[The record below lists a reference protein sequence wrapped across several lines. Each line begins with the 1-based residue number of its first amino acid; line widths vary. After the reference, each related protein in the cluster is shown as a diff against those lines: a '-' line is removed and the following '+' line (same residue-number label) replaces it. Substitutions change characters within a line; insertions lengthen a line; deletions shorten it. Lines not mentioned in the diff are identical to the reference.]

1 MSLINIQQ
9 DGNLLIITSKSIE
22 WLTHH
27 TEVSIFDPVH
37 FDGYQRQIDENHC
50 LKIVNYLQTSC
61 FLPSAIICAC
71 EKYDEDVNL
80 RIVDGQHRIAAF
92 KLLAEKSPERYNLIK
107 YQEIPV
113 VVMVGV
119 PLTTEIQTF
128 ITINKT
134 SKKVDTSLA
143 YVLKNKLSKPGDD
156 MVMSRAEY
164 VAVEVAQLLNEE
176 EECGLWANKIL
187 YEGFVKKS
195 NRYISLNAFVR
206 ATRILVNT
214 FNQIGVINLNW
225 NSDTKEED
233 VHQVVEKT
241 HNLIIFIWETVYQRW
256 PEMKNASFEEKQIL
270 QGAIGYTAITKTL
283 VKSIKH
289 NYLSSGLSLKSF
301 ISKTILSFNV
311 PYYQWTRDGAFSKYS
326 SDSGYKIVSEAL
338 IHGIEEENI

>member
-37 FDGYQRQIDENHC
+37 FDGYQRQIDGDHC

-128 ITINKT
+128 ITLNKT
-134 SKKVDTSLA
+134 TQQDDPPLPYYS
-143 YVLKNKLSKPGDD
+143 KNKI
-156 MVMSRAEY
+156 R
-164 VAVEVAQLLNEE
+164 
-176 EECGLWANKIL
+176 
-187 YEGFVKKS
+187 
-195 NRYISLNAFVR
+195 
-206 ATRILVNT
+206 NT
-214 FNQIGVINLNW
+214 CMDRGMH
-225 NSDTKEED
+225 T
-233 VHQVVEKT
+233 
-241 HNLIIFIWETVYQRW
+241 
-256 PEMKNASFEEKQIL
+256 EEK
-270 QGAIGYTAITKTL
+270 
-283 VKSIKH
+283 
-289 NYLSSGLSLKSF
+289 
-301 ISKTILSFNV
+301 
-311 PYYQWTRDGAFSKYS
+311 
-326 SDSGYKIVSEAL
+326 
-338 IHGIEEENI
+338 